1 MFLGIGCVNMM
12 DKNDMSYIFID
23 TTHQNLGLV

>member
-23 TTHQNLGLV
+23 TTHQKLKD